1 MKNLSITNF
10 LLFVIAVALVVIA
23 ARPYIAPAPAAA
35 AQSGQVAAAPGTAS
49 DPLYI
54 EPGTQAIRSLDG
66 TSQVYGRMVVDL
78 QSGTVWGF
86 PTLTSAPYP
95 VDISSSKPPVSHPI
109 YLGRFAF
116 EDITR

>member
-23 ARPYIAPAPAAA
+23 ARPYIAPAAAA
-35 AQSGQVAAAPGTAS
+35 AQSGQAVAAPGTAS

-54 EPGTQAIRSLDG
+54 EPGTQSIRSLDG
-66 TSQVYGRMVVDL
+66 TTQVYGRMVVDM
-78 QSGTVWGF
+78 QSGTIWGF
-86 PTLTSAPYP
+86 PTLTNLPYP
-95 VDISSSKPPVSHPI
+95 VDISSAKPPVSHPI

-116 EDITR
+116 EDITH

>member
-1 MKNLSITNF
+1 MKNLSITNC
-10 LLFVIAVALVVIA
+10 LLFVIAVALVIIA
-23 ARPYIAPAPAAA
+23 ARPYITPAPAA
-35 AQSGQVAAAPGTAS
+35 AQSGQASAASATAS

-66 TSQVYGRMVVDL
+66 TTQVYGRMVVDL
-78 QSGTVWGF
+78 QSGSIWGF

>member
-1 MKNLSITNF
+1 MKNLSITNCF
-10 LLFVIAVALVVIA
+10 LFVIAVALVVIA
-23 ARPYIAPAPAAA
+23 ARPYIAPAVAA
-35 AQSGQVAAAPGTAS
+35 AQSGQTAAAPGTAS

-78 QSGTVWGF
+78 QSGTIWGF

>member
-35 AQSGQVAAAPGTAS
+35 AQSGQTAGTAS

-54 EPGTQAIRSLDG
+54 EPGTQTIRSLDG

-86 PTLTSAPYP
+86 PTLTGLPYP
-95 VDISSSKPPVSHPI
+95 VDISSTKPPVSHPI

-116 EDITR
+116 EDITH

>member
-23 ARPYIAPAPAAA
+23 ARPYITPAPAA
-35 AQSGQVAAAPGTAS
+35 AQSGQTVGTAS

-54 EPGTQAIRSLDG
+54 EPGTQSIRSLDG
-66 TSQVYGRMVVDL
+66 TTQVYGRMVVDM
-78 QSGTVWGF
+78 QSGTIWGF
-86 PTLTSAPYP
+86 PTLTNLPYP
-95 VDISSSKPPVSHPI
+95 VDISSAKPPVSHPI

-116 EDITR
+116 EDITH